1 MSSERRVVVT
11 GLGAV
16 SPLGPDIDT
25 TWRRLLAGEGGGGPI
40 TAFAASGH
48 SVRIACE
55 AADFEPER
63 WLDRKTIRKIDR
75 FAQFAVAAARMA
87 ESDAGLE
94 IGSEPDRVGAS
105 IATAQG
111 GVASLAACLRELR
124 ESQRIHPSLVTAFMP
139 NMAAGWVSMEL
150 GTRGP
155 LGAPCTACAA
165 SAMAIG
171 EGYDAIRLG
180 RAEVM
185 LCGGSEAGITE
196 LAVAGFAA
204 MRALSSRNG
213 DPAGASRPFDADRDG
228 FVMGEGAA
236 VLVLEELE
244 HARARGAK
252 VYAELAGYGV
262 SSDSFH
268 MTEPDPLGAGQ
279 ARAIGA
285 ALVDAALDPT
295 DVDYVNAHASS
306 TGLGDAIETRALK
319 LAWARTMSRRSRSRE
334 PKARPATASEPR
346 ELSRR
351 HSPYS
356 RSIATSCRQRSITRR
371 LTRRV
376 ISTASLT
383 KRGSY
388 PSVSR
393 SATASASAVT
403 TPCSSCA
410 SLLMDLNSERIGRRS
425 VDRSGGLRP
434 RSFHPG

>member
-1 MSSERRVVVT
+1 MSAERRVVVT

-16 SPLGPDIDT
+16 TPLGADIDT
-25 TWRRLLAGEGGGGPI
+25 TWQRLVAGEGGAGPI
-40 TAFAASGH
+40 TAFATSGH

-55 AADFEPER
+55 ASDFEPER

-87 ESDAGLE
+87 ETDAE
-94 IGSEPDRVGAS
+94 VDIAAEPDRIGAS

-111 GVASLAACLRELR
+111 GVASLAECLRELG

-165 SAMAIG
+165 SAMAVG
-171 EGYDAIRLG
+171 DGYDAIKLG

-204 MRALSSRNG
+204 MRALSCRNG

-252 VYAELAGYGV
+252 IYAELAGYGV

-285 ALVDAALDPT
+285 ALADAGLDPT
-295 DVDYVNAHASS
+295 DVDYINAHASS

-319 LAWARTMSRRSRSRE
+319 LALGEDTLQTIPISGTKGATGHCLGAAGAVEAAFTVLAVKRDIVPPTINYQT
-334 PKARPATASEPR
+334 PDPACDIDCVPDNAR
-346 ELSRR
+346 EL
-351 HSPYS
+351 PV
-356 RSIATSCRQRSITRR
+356 
-371 LTRRV
+371 RV
-376 ISTASLT
+376 ALSNSF
-383 KRGSY
+383 GFGGHN
-388 PSVSR
+388 
-393 SATASASAVT
+393 AV
-403 TPCSSCA
+403 
-410 SLLMDLNSERIGRRS
+410 LVMRKF
-425 VDRSGGLRP
+425 VDRPELQSA
-434 RSFHPG
+434 